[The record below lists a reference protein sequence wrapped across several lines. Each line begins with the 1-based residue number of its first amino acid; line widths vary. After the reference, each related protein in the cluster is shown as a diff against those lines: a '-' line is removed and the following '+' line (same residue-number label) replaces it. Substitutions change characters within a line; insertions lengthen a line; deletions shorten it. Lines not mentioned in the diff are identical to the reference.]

1 MPLDIPAIQR
11 ALREGELDGWLL
23 YDFHGSNPIATRLSG
38 VDRGGHL
45 TTRRWYY
52 LIPRDGEPRALV
64 HAIERHNLDPL
75 PGRKIIYGRRDQLEA
90 GLTQLLQGV
99 TRVAMEYSPGCAIPY
114 VSRVDAGTAEAIRSR
129 GVEIV
134 SSGDL
139 VQAFE
144 AVWTPEQ
151 LETHRIASRALYRIK
166 DKAFNAA
173 AAAVRAGT
181 PLTEY
186 QLQQQMVTWFADE
199 GLVSDSAPVVAVGPH
214 AGDPHYLPTEAS
226 ASVIGPD
233 QLLLLDLWGKQTQPD
248 AVFAD
253 ITWVGFTGRVVPA
266 PMAKVF
272 DAAAAAVRAGTP
284 LTEYQLQQQMVAW
297 FADEGLVSDS
307 APVVAV
313 GPHAGNP
320 HYLPTEASASVIGP
334 DQLLLLDLWGK
345 QTQPGAVFADITWV
359 GYTGRV
365 VPAPMAKVFDAAARA
380 RDVAVTL
387 VQAAAREGRELR
399 GWEVDRAARTVL
411 VEAGFEAQVLHRT
424 GHSLGESVHGNGA
437 HLDDFE
443 THDDRRLL
451 PGTGFTVEPGV
462 YLEDF
467 GVRTE
472 INVFRGDRE
481 AVVTG
486 PCQDAIVALLS

>member
-11 ALREGELDGWLL
+11 ALRDSGLDGWLL

-38 VDRGGHL
+38 VDRGAHL

-52 LIPRDGEPRALV
+52 LIPREGEPRALV

-75 PGRKIIYGRRDQLEA
+75 PGRKIVYGRREQLEA
-90 GLTQLLQGV
+90 GLTELLRGV
-99 TRVAMEYSPGCAIPY
+99 KRVAMEYSPGCAIPY
-114 VSRVDAGTAEAIRSR
+114 VSRVDAGTVEAVKARA
-129 GVEIV
+129 VDIV

-144 AVWTPEQ
+144 AVWTDEQ
-151 LETHRIASRALYRIK
+151 LETHRVASQALYRIK
-166 DKAFNAA
+166 DKAFAAA

-186 QLQQQMVTWFADE
+186 ALQQQMVAWFAEE

-226 ASVIGPD
+226 AAVIGPE
-233 QLLLLDLWGKQTQPD
+233 QLLLLDLWGKLAQPG

-266 PMAKVF
+266 PMAKAF
-272 DAAAAAVRAGTP
+272 G
-284 LTEYQLQQQMVAW
+284 
-297 FADEGLVSDS
+297 
-307 APVVAV
+307 
-313 GPHAGNP
+313 
-320 HYLPTEASASVIGP
+320 
-334 DQLLLLDLWGK
+334 
-345 QTQPGAVFADITWV
+345 
-359 GYTGRV
+359 
-365 VPAPMAKVFDAAARA
+365 AAARA
-380 RDVAVTL
+380 RDAAVAL
-387 VQAAAREGRELR
+387 VQTAARDGRELR
-399 GWEVDRAARTVL
+399 GWEVDRAARAVL

-424 GHSLGESVHGNGA
+424 GHSLGENVHGNGA

-443 THDDRRLL
+443 THDERRLL

-462 YLEDF
+462 YLADF

-472 INVFRGDRE
+472 INVYRADRE
-481 AVVTG
+481 ALVTG
-486 PCQDAIVALLS
+486 PCQDAIVPLLS